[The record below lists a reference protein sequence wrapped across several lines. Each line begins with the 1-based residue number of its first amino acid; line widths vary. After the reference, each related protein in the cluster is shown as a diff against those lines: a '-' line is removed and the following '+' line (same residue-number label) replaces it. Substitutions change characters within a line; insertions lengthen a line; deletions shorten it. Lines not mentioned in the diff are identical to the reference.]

1 MPLGQTPYIFRGGQ
15 EDLKRLFYSDP
26 DKAFARAITI
36 PAGYGIVK
44 AGAVMG
50 IITESTNRVGQ
61 YVPYTPI
68 DAVGAVAAGI
78 DNMFGAAFLTTNP
91 TTGTEGQVSMADSYK
106 FAVGDHLVCGDSD
119 RASTMTDLG
128 AITAIDRTTYTHIAA
143 ITVTNAFVSQTVA
156 KGAVITIQ
164 SAASTPFVA
173 ATGILK
179 AAVDCGVGE
188 NSKGG
193 QGVLIISNAMLY
205 SASLYNWNAD
215 VITDIGG
222 SDSTPYYIF

>member
-1 MPLGQTPYIFRGGQ
+1 MPLGQTPYVFKGGQ

-36 PAGYGIVK
+36 PAGYGIIK

-61 YVPYTPI
+61 HVPYTGL
-68 DAVGAVAAGI
+68 DAAGNVAAAI
-78 DNMFGAAFLTTNP
+78 TNLFGAAFLTTNP
-91 TTGTEGQVSMADSYK
+91 TTGTTAQVTMADSYK
-106 FAVGDHLVCGDSD
+106 FAVGDHLVAGDSD
-119 RASTMTDLG
+119 LSNTDLG

-143 ITVTNAFVSQTVA
+143 ITVTNSFDSETLA

-164 SAASTPFVA
+164 SATSSPYVC

-179 AAVDCGVGE
+179 AAVDTGTGE
-188 NSKGG
+188 NAKGG
-193 QGVLIISNAMLY
+193 QGVLVISNAMMY
-205 SASLYNWNAD
+205 QSGLYNWNDD
-215 VITDIGG
+215 VVDDLGG
-222 SDSTPYYIF
+222 SDSDPYYIF

>member
-1 MPLGQTPYIFRGGQ
+1 MPLGQTPYVFKGGQ

-61 YVPYTPI
+61 HVPYTGL
-68 DAVGAVAAGI
+68 DAAGNVAAGI
-78 DNMFGAAFLTTNP
+78 DNLFGAAFLTDDP
-91 TTGTEGQVSMADSYK
+91 STGTDGYVTMEDSYK
-106 FAVGDHLVCGDSD
+106 FAVGDHLVAGDSD
-119 RASTMTDLG
+119 LSNTDLG
-128 AITAIDRTTYTHIAA
+128 AITAIDRTSYTHIAK
-143 ITVTNAFVSQTVA
+143 ITVSNSFGSETVA

-164 SAASTPFVA
+164 SATGSPYVA
-173 ATGILK
+173 ANGILK
-179 AAVDCGVGE
+179 AAVDAGTGE
-188 NSKGG
+188 NAKGG
-193 QGVLIISNAMLY
+193 QGVIIISNAMLY
-205 SASLYNWNAD
+205 SANLYNWNSD
-215 VITDIGG
+215 VVTDLGG

>member
-1 MPLGQTPYIFRGGQ
+1 MPLGQTPYVFRGGQ

-36 PAGYGIVK
+36 PAGYGIIK

-61 YVPYTPI
+61 HVPYTGL
-68 DAVGAVAAGI
+68 DAAGNVAAAI
-78 DNMFGAAFLTTNP
+78 TNLFGAAFLTTNP
-91 TTGTEGQVSMADSYK
+91 TTGTTGQVTMADSYK
-106 FAVGDHLVCGDSD
+106 FAVGDHLVAGDSD
-119 RASTMTDLG
+119 LSNTDLG
-128 AITAIDRTTYTHIAA
+128 AITAIDRTTYTHVAE
-143 ITVTNAFVSQTVA
+143 ITVTNSFDSETMA

-164 SAASTPFVA
+164 SATGSPYVC

-179 AAVDCGVGE
+179 AAVDTGTGE
-188 NSKGG
+188 NAKGG

-205 SASLYNWNAD
+205 QDSLYNWNSD
-215 VITDIGG
+215 VVTDLGG
-222 SDSTPYYIF
+222 SDSAPYYIF

>member
-1 MPLGQTPYIFRGGQ
+1 MPLGQTPYVFRGGQ

-50 IITESTNRVGQ
+50 IITESTSRVGQ
-61 YVPYTPI
+61 HVPYTGL
-68 DAVGAVAAGI
+68 DASGNVAAAI
-78 DNMFGAAFLTTNP
+78 DNLFGAAFLTANP
-91 TTGTEGQVSMADSYK
+91 TTGTEAQVTMADSYK
-106 FAVGDHLVCGDSD
+106 FAVGDHLVVGDSD
-119 RASTMTDLG
+119 LDDNADLG

-143 ITVTNAFVSQTVA
+143 ITVTNAFTSQTIA

-164 SAASTPFVA
+164 SATASPYVC

-179 AAVDCGVGE
+179 AAVDTGTGE
-188 NSKGG
+188 NAKGG
-193 QGVLIISNAMLY
+193 QGVLVISNAMMY
-205 SASLYNWNAD
+205 QSGLYNWNDD
-215 VITDIGG
+215 VVDDLGG
-222 SDSTPYYIF
+222 SDSDPYYIF